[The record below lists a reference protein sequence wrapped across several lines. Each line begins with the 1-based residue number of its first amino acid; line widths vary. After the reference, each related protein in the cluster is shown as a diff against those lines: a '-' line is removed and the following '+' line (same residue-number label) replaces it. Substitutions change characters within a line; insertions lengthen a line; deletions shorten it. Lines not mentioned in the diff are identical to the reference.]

1 MENNAN
7 MLNWFEIYVSDLER
21 AKKFYETILDIKM
34 ENMDMG
40 DMKMYAFPYAPG
52 SGKVSGALIY
62 HAMRQPSENGALIYL
77 NGNPDLQIVL
87 DRVSTAGGKVT
98 MPKTKITD
106 EIGYMAFFVDSEGNG
121 MGLHSRG

>member
-34 ENMDMG
+34 EKMEMG

-52 SGKVSGALIY
+52 SGKVSGALVQ
-62 HAMRQPSENGALIYL
+62 HAMRGPSEQGALIYI
-77 NGNPDLQIVL
+77 NGNPNLQKAL
-87 DRVSTAGGKVT
+87 DKVEAAGGKVT

-106 EIGYMAFFVDSEGNG
+106 DIGYMAFFVDSEGNG
-121 MGLHSRG
+121 MGLHSRA